1 MQISKGCIPYGMITD
16 DAENIGLKI
25 IYPKKHK
32 ELEIKIIKIKRFM
45 KSPSLI

>member
-16 DAENIGLKI
+16 DAENIELKKQ
-25 IYPKKHK
+25 YPKKHK
-32 ELEIKIIKIKRFM
+32 EQETRIIKIKRFM